1 MVNTSRLLPWPAL
14 LAAAVSLLLLGGSLF
29 LAAPKHRPLPSGR
42 TGSQTQ
48 GQGAQEKGANSKDGF
63 GASREGQAPGTFR
76 PRHEEEEGGPF
87 KLLGTLAVASGA
99 VSFGWYGFRRRL
111 GSRQLLLKK
120 AGRLLHSVHTYAG
133 WLTLALIAVH
143 GGYYLV
149 TKLGERDMYTG
160 LAAFV
165 LLLAI
170 AGYGYAYRKVRKP
183 AMRRAHFV
191 LATLWVPVLLIHA
204 GGSAIAAAV
213 ATIAVWGAA
222 ALLDKKTAK
231 PTGAV

>member
-1 MVNTSRLLPWPAL
+1 MVKTSRLLPWPAL

-48 GQGAQEKGANSKDGF
+48 GQGTQGRSSKDSL
-63 GASREGQAPGTFR
+63 GAPGEGQAPGSFR
-76 PRHEEEEGGPF
+76 PKHEEEGGPF
-87 KLLGTLAVASGA
+87 KLLGTFAVASGA

-170 AGYGYAYRKVRKP
+170 AGYGYAYRKVRKL

-191 LATLWVPVLLIHA
+191 LATLWVPILLIHA
-204 GGSAIAAAV
+204 GGSAIAAAA
-213 ATIAVWGAA
+213 ATVAVWGAA